1 MMTRWIGVLMCM
13 LVWTNH
19 GKAQTLDQQVSFN
32 YQQKPLKYILK
43 KIKRNHRLRFSY
55 SNSLLPLNKRVTL
68 KVKKLPLK
76 QALNQLFF
84 PLDINYMVIG
94 NQIVLKKKI
103 RFEVTQP
110 SDSAAPAPQ
119 YVIVKIRLADAET
132 QQPIPNVHIHY
143 QDQLIATSNPKG
155 EALLKLTKVP
165 NMRLSFSH
173 VSYQYFKQYI
183 NPNKQSEYLLKLYPK
198 IEDLELVTITVNHDK
213 RWAKLFRR
221 FAKKFLGTSR
231 NAQKCDVLN
240 PWVVEFEE
248 TSHGIRLKN
257 STIDTLK
264 IQNNALGYELKF
276 LLKKFQQE
284 LDQITYTGDCWF
296 TELKPE
302 STQQQQKWKKNR
314 RKAYR
319 GSFAHFL
326 AAIANQRPKKEG
338 FEISASPTLPP
349 SSAKSYIYPSIKQ
362 LVYFDEASKL
372 YVLGS
377 SYYLRIAYYG
387 EQEEY
392 AYLQQQKSSNP
403 QVKPRL
409 KPGVQVSW
417 LWLNGYSITFNKRS
431 MLVDNADKVVRLG
444 YWGWEG
450 VGEMLPNDYLKAMFK
465 KIAAKNKKRR
475 RKR

>member
-1 MMTRWIGVLMCM
+1 MMTRWISVLVCM

-19 GKAQTLDQQVSFN
+19 GKTQTLDQQVSFN
-32 YQQKPLKYILK
+32 YQNKPLKFVLK

-55 SNSLLPLNKRVTL
+55 SNSLLPLDKRVTL
-68 KVKKLPLK
+68 KVRKVPLK
-76 QALNQLFF
+76 QALNELFS
-84 PLDINYMVIG
+84 PLSIGYMVIG
-94 NQIVLKKKI
+94 NQIVLKKK
-103 RFEVTQP
+103 FLFAATQA
-110 SDSAAPAPQ
+110 SDSTAPLPQ
-119 YVIVKIRLADAET
+119 YVITSMRLVDAET
-132 QQPIPNVHIHY
+132 QQPIPDVHIHY
-143 QDQLIATSNPKG
+143 QDQLIATSNSKG
-155 EALLKLTKVP
+155 EALLKLIKMP
-165 NMRLSFSH
+165 HMRLSFSH
-173 VSYQYFKQYI
+173 IGYQYFKQYI
-183 NPNKQSEYLLKLYPK
+183 NPSKQNKYLFKLHPK
-198 IEDLELVTITVNHDK
+198 VENLELVTITVNQDK

-231 NAQKCDVLN
+231 NAQKCDVIN

-248 TSHGIRLKN
+248 TSNGIKLKN
-257 STIDTLK
+257 SSIDTLK
-264 IQNNALGYELKF
+264 IQNNALGYELNF

-284 LDQITYTGDCWF
+284 LEQITYTGDCWF
-296 TELKPE
+296 TELKPT
-302 STQQQQKWKKNR
+302 SPQQQQKWKKNR
-314 RKAYR
+314 RKAYK

-349 SSAKSYIYPSIKQ
+349 SSSKSYIYPSLKQ
-362 LVYFDEASKL
+362 LVYFDKASKL
-372 YVLGS
+372 YVLSS
-377 SYYLRIAYYG
+377 SYYLRVAYYG

-417 LWLNGYSITFNKRS
+417 LWLNGYSVTFNHLS
-431 MLVDNADKVVRLG
+431 LLVSNAHKVLRLG

-450 VGEMLPNDYLKAMFK
+450 VGEMLPNNYLKEAFK
-465 KIAAKNKKRR
+465 KIAAKSKKRR